1 MSTCYQNPV
10 VRDGTSQQ
18 QRLVKALLPEFVSVD
33 ERNFSDLKKFVLDF
47 SKMLRF
53 YSENDESESLD
64 WYAFFDKKINE
75 KGNTDPQYALF
86 QAFLELFKVA
96 QNDLNSLTKRH
107 LDFFYKEVLKLKE
120 KAAVPDQ
127 VFIIFEL
134 AKHVSTKGHLIK
146 EGTRLKA
153 GKDPLGN
160 NVFYEAKQDLVV
172 NKAQVAEL
180 KGLFK
185 DLDKSLLYASPIA
198 NSSDG
203 LGAGIET
210 DSQSWIPFGSADRP
224 DTLADIGFAIASP
237 ILHLAEGI
245 RTVRISVTFD
255 GTGTLDHLDQSDIEQ
270 AFDLYLSGKKEW
282 LRPSEFEFITGHEE
296 FRAYA
301 AKRVLKFVN
310 SCQIWKEI
318 AGEEPARGLVF
329 DSPTSGYGDQV
340 RDYDIGKTVAKK
352 MLEKRAELPNQQFSS
367 LDEIRSVDG
376 IGIDKINDLLYS
388 FSDTFHATRIVGNTL
403 HLTRTLLKD
412 KKAVVGYNQ
421 EKLLDPLDTQLPVA
435 KLLLNNKQSSFI
447 YDELID
453 LNITKVHVE
462 VDVDEVKNLVVQND
476 QTVMDPAKTILPF
489 GIIPVPNGS
498 FYIGNQEVF
507 QKKLSELKIHINWH
521 GLPEEDFGCYYEF
534 YPGNEDVSCP
544 NNETNQ
550 TQSTNGTTIKRN
562 NGSFVAD
569 LTILDKK
576 EWKSVGS
583 DRQLFE
589 YQSLTDPVKDSATVE
604 ALSDLLDAID
614 RDPSL
619 EPFDTY
625 DHSSQKGFAR
635 LTLGVV
641 DFGHKDYQIAFTR
654 RVLQNLKEDLG
665 DASLFPNEPYNP
677 QINGVSID
685 YKSFVTI
692 DLKSPSEDQIEQ
704 YFHIT
709 PFGAA
714 ARKPSSK
721 AIKFLPQYKSEGEF
735 YIGLEK
741 FDPSQSSTL
750 SLLFQILE
758 GSEEPEAEKSDISWS
773 YLSNNQWIPFE
784 QFDILA
790 EGTNELLTSGI
801 VNFSVSKSAT
811 RNNTVLTDGL
821 HWIKV
826 SVSKGTEAIPEFVDV
841 LSQAVIA
848 QFQDNKNDPNYLSAA
863 LANESISKLEISD
876 SAIDSVSQ
884 PFASFGGNV
893 KEQSN
898 LFYRRISERLRH
910 KQRAITIW
918 DYERI
923 ALEAFP
929 SIYKAKCLNHTRFLG
944 KIESF
949 NQVAPG
955 HTTVIVV
962 SNVQNKN
969 SVNLIQP
976 KASLN
981 LLTEIQDYLDQY
993 NPPGTELH
1001 VQNPIYEQI
1010 QVNFKVKFR
1019 PGFDLGFYKR
1029 KLEDEIKAFLSPWA
1043 YDQSPDIVFGGKIHQ
1058 SMIIDFVD
1066 ERPYVDY
1073 VISFKMYHK
1082 AAKEEPLAEA
1092 TATTSASVLCSI
1104 GQVNSYGDHV
1114 IEVLEKDIDCD
1125 LPSFKDNIV
1134 DPPSV
1139 VLSKD
1144 ECRSEEE
1151 EPEPNGED
1159 PYEYSSP
1166 DPELCPEPEQIDEC
1180 EDVTGTDPKEVN
1192 VLTDSDNEEYFI
1204 KIDLSTARGG
1214 EEDDDDDDRPAYQLT
1229 LKELNMVYLLPTS
1242 VFRMVNLDV
1251 TEITGD
1257 KSLKVVG
1264 DVTGFKNKSKR
1275 IVENTYRFFKD
1286 PDRLNIKEIGDF
1298 KDGQTSIEVTSKIK
1312 SKLQEGDH
1320 INISRNTGNQFC
1332 QVYLPQLTQQM
1343 VEDGAWLKLQ
1353 IVTDHGQ
1360 NISLL
1365 ASRENGKDRLQAL
1378 GSSSTTRSSVRLNND
1393 EFSCSLLAT
1402 AFNPRSGYNDC
1413 GWKVIAENENY
1424 YQECVDANLT
1434 QLWEDR
1440 FLDEYTS
1447 NCNDDDDDD

>member
-33 ERNFSDLKKFVLDF
+33 ERNFKDLKKFVLDF
-47 SKMLRF
+47 TKMLRF
-53 YSENDESESLD
+53 HTGKKEEAEVYD
-64 WYAFFDKKINE
+64 WHTFFDKKINE
-75 KGNTDPQYALF
+75 NGTTDPQYALF

-134 AKHVSTKGHLIK
+134 AKHVSTRGHLIK

-160 NVFYEAKQDLVV
+160 NVFYEVKQDLAV

-185 DLDKSLLYASPIA
+185 DLDTSLLYASPIA

-203 LGAGIET
+203 LGEAIET
-210 DSQSWIPFGSADRP
+210 DSQSWFPFGSAERP
-224 DTLADIGFAIASP
+224 DTLADIGLAIASP
-237 ILHLAEGI
+237 ILYLAEGI

-270 AFDLYLSGKKEW
+270 AFDLYLSGEKEW
-282 LRPSEFEFITGHEE
+282 LRPSEFEFIIGHEE
-296 FRAYA
+296 YRTYA

-310 SCQIWKEI
+310 SCQAWQEI
-318 AGEEPARGLVF
+318 AGVEPARGPVF
-329 DSPTSGYGDQV
+329 DSPTSGYGDQN
-340 RDYDIGKTVAKK
+340 RDYDIGKTVAKE
-352 MLEKRAELPNQQFSS
+352 MLRIRDTLPNQQFET
-367 LDEIRSVDG
+367 LDDIRAVRG
-376 IGIDKINDLLYS
+376 IGIDKINDLQYS
-388 FSDTFHATRIVGNTL
+388 FSDAFHATRIEGNTL

-412 KKAVVGYNQ
+412 QKAVVGYNQ
-421 EKLLDPLDTQLPVA
+421 EKLLDPLDTELPVA

-507 QKKLSELKIHINWH
+507 QKKLSELKIHINWY
-521 GLPEEDFGCYYEF
+521 GLPEEGFGKYYEF
-534 YPGNEDVSCP
+534 YPGNEGVSSP

-550 TQSTNGTTIKRN
+550 TQSANGTTIKRN
-562 NGSFVAD
+562 NDSFIAD

-583 DRQLFE
+583 GRQLFE
-589 YQSLTDPVKDSATVE
+589 YKSLMDPVEDSATVE
-604 ALSDLLDAID
+604 ALPDLLEAID

-625 DHSSQKGFAR
+625 DTSSQRGFAR
-635 LTLGVV
+635 LTLGIV
-641 DFGHKDYQIAFTR
+641 DFGHKDYPIAFSK
-654 RVLQNLKEDLG
+654 RVLQNVKANLGED
-665 DASLFPNEPYNP
+665 SLFPNEPYNP

-685 YKSFVTI
+685 YKSFATI
-692 DLKSPSEDQIEQ
+692 DLQSPSEDQIDQ

-714 ARKPSSK
+714 VCKPSST
-721 AIKFLPQYKSEGEF
+721 AIKFLPEYKDEGEL
-735 YIGLEK
+735 YIGLEQ
-741 FDPSQSSTL
+741 FEPSQSPTL

-758 GSEEPEAEKSDISWS
+758 GSEDPSVEKPDVSWS
-773 YLSNNQWIPFE
+773 YLRNNQWELFE

-790 EGTNELLTSGI
+790 EGTNGLLTSGI
-801 VNFSVSKSAT
+801 VNFSVSKSST
-811 RNNTVLTDGL
+811 KNNTVFTDGL
-821 HWIKV
+821 HWIKA
-826 SVSKGTEAIPEFVDV
+826 SVSEGTLAIPEFVNV
-841 LSQAVIA
+841 LSQAVVA
-848 QFQDNKNDPNYLSAA
+848 EFQDNKNDTNYLSAA
-863 LANESISKLEISD
+863 LVKESISKLVISD
-876 SAIDSVSQ
+876 SAINSISQ
-884 PFASFGGNV
+884 PFASFGGSV

-929 SIYKAKCLNHTRFLG
+929 SIYKAKCLNHTHFLG

-949 NQVAPG
+949 NQIAPG

-981 LLTEIQDYLDQY
+981 LLTEIQEYLDQY

-1001 VQNPIYEQI
+1001 VQNPLYEQI

-1019 PGFDLGFYKR
+1019 PDFDLGFYKR

-1043 YDQSPDIVFGGKIHQ
+1043 YDNSPDIVFGGKIHQ

-1082 AAKEEPLAEA
+1082 AAKKEPLAEA

-1104 GQVNSYGDHV
+1104 GQVNTYGDHV

-1125 LPSFKDNIV
+1125 LTTFNDNIV
-1134 DPPSV
+1134 DPPPD

-1144 ECRSEEE
+1144 ECRAEEE

-1166 DPELCPEPEQIDEC
+1166 DPELCSEPEQVDEC
-1180 EDVTGTDPKEVN
+1180 EGATGSEPQEEY
-1192 VLTDSDNEEYFI
+1192 VLTDSDNEDYFM
-1204 KIDLSTARGG
+1204 KIDLSSTSRGG
-1214 EEDDDDDDRPAYQLT
+1214 EEDGDERLAYELF
-1229 LKELNMVYLLPTS
+1229 LKGLNMIYLLPTS
-1242 VFRMVNLDV
+1242 RFRLVNLEV
-1251 TEITGD
+1251 SEILGD
-1257 KSLKVVG
+1257 KSVKVVG
-1264 DVTGFKNKSKR
+1264 DVTAFKNKSKR

-1298 KDGQTSIEVTSKIK
+1298 EDGQTSIEVTSKIT

-1332 QVYLPQLTQQM
+1332 QIYLPQVTQQM

-1365 ASRENGKDRLQAL
+1365 ASRENGNDRIQAL
-1378 GSSSTTRSSVRLNND
+1378 GSSSTIRSSVRLNND

-1434 QLWEDR
+1434 QLCEDR
-1440 FLDEYTS
+1440 FLDDYTS
-1447 NCNDDDDDD
+1447 NCNDDNDDD